1 MDVKLSPAVLLLVH
15 RHLVAHERLPAF
27 THSRGNDLVLQ
38 VQEVEDDE
46 EAIVRDV
53 VHAAAGSQLTERLA
67 DAQARGTG
75 CLRISWKRG
84 RDI

>member
-1 MDVKLSPAVLLLVH
+1 
-15 RHLVAHERLPAF
+15 
-27 THSRGNDLVLQ
+27 VLQ